1 MLLRHSKYKRETA
14 FSITIDSL
22 RVHRSVVFIVRLPR
36 PGVDRASD
44 LLAPWWALVRSAVW
58 HAIKGSVLGRETNF
72 FIVDRVDRERS
83 RGFRGAVEL
92 DGTLQEAEF
101 PEVVVL
107 TARV

>member
-1 MLLRHSKYKRETA
+1 M
-14 FSITIDSL
+14 
-22 RVHRSVVFIVRLPR
+22 IVREGP
-36 PGVDRASD
+36 AKY
-44 LLAPWWALVRSAVW
+44 LA
-58 HAIKGSVLGRETNF
+58 GRKTNF

>member
-1 MLLRHSKYKRETA
+1 MPV
-14 FSITIDSL
+14 IPTI
-22 RVHRSVVFIVRLPR
+22 
-36 PGVDRASD
+36 
-44 LLAPWWALVRSAVW
+44 APPQMPVEP
-58 HAIKGSVLGRETNF
+58 KEPMGRKTNF

>member
-1 MLLRHSKYKRETA
+1 MACRGGEVRKAAETE
-14 FSITIDSL
+14 
-22 RVHRSVVFIVRLPR
+22 
-36 PGVDRASD
+36 
-44 LLAPWWALVRSAVW
+44 
-58 HAIKGSVLGRETNF
+58 KGRKTNF

>member
-1 MLLRHSKYKRETA
+1 M
-14 FSITIDSL
+14 
-22 RVHRSVVFIVRLPR
+22 PR
-36 PGVDRASD
+36 PDQSSKEVPRQ
-44 LLAPWWALVRSAVW
+44 
-58 HAIKGSVLGRETNF
+58 GRETNF

>member
-1 MLLRHSKYKRETA
+1 MVQKMGERQHLILSMKNQQ
-14 FSITIDSL
+14 
-22 RVHRSVVFIVRLPR
+22 
-36 PGVDRASD
+36 
-44 LLAPWWALVRSAVW
+44 
-58 HAIKGSVLGRETNF
+58 GRETNF

>member
-1 MLLRHSKYKRETA
+1 MTGFGAGRIET
-14 FSITIDSL
+14 L
-22 RVHRSVVFIVRLPR
+22 EPEVV
-36 PGVDRASD
+36 
-44 LLAPWWALVRSAVW
+44 
-58 HAIKGSVLGRETNF
+58 KGRKTNF

>member
-1 MLLRHSKYKRETA
+1 MQEAVRIRQAGPESRRLVGKS
-14 FSITIDSL
+14 DSN
-22 RVHRSVVFIVRLPR
+22 SEGIVRPR
-36 PGVDRASD
+36 Q
-44 LLAPWWALVRSAVW
+44 WEK
-58 HAIKGSVLGRETNF
+58 IQGRKTNF

>member
-1 MLLRHSKYKRETA
+1 MAK
-14 FSITIDSL
+14 
-22 RVHRSVVFIVRLPR
+22 HRQGDIHFLQ
-36 PGVDRASD
+36 
-44 LLAPWWALVRSAVW
+44 
-58 HAIKGSVLGRETNF
+58 GRKTNF